1 MAHNLRGISVLT
13 RKCWFENAI
22 FTENRHFWL
31 GIEWIRKWILVKSL
45 WRRYNIFRLSITP
58 YNRKRWFSCSIGLLF
73 ISRQSATGKLAT
85 PLFNL
90 TFSISMNLKEFE
102 NQRFKA
108 CYDSTK
114 PVAIGE
120 RYGYGLNT
128 DRGYPYLTGGG
139 GMLFSRAAVEAWKRN
154 RNCSKLFNFWNLIF
168 TIPWRS
174 EIFLFQNQSLFLWN

>member
-1 MAHNLRGISVLT
+1 MLNWSV
-13 RKCWFENAI
+13 
-22 FTENRHFWL
+22 
-31 GIEWIRKWILVKSL
+31 
-45 WRRYNIFRLSITP
+45 
-58 YNRKRWFSCSIGLLF
+58 LF

-102 NQRFKA
+102 NERFKA

-154 RNCSKLFNFWNLIF
+154 RNSSKLFNFCPHVEPDVLEELLSYSRKYWGLKRWKALQAYWQGYLSYDRERREPPGGIG
-168 TIPWRS
+168 
-174 EIFLFQNQSLFLWN
+174 

>member
-1 MAHNLRGISVLT
+1 MLD
-13 RKCWFENAI
+13 WP
-22 FTENRHFWL
+22 
-31 GIEWIRKWILVKSL
+31 
-45 WRRYNIFRLSITP
+45 RR
-58 YNRKRWFSCSIGLLF
+58 F

-85 PLFNL
+85 SLYNL
-90 TFSISMNLKEFE
+90 TFSLKMNDF
-102 NQRFKA
+102 QHFTKA

-154 RNCSKLFNFWNLIF
+154 RKRSK
-168 TIPWRS
+168 
-174 EIFLFQNQSLFLWN
+174 

>member
-1 MAHNLRGISVLT
+1 MT
-13 RKCWFENAI
+13 
-22 FTENRHFWL
+22 FWL
-31 GIEWIRKWILVKSL
+31 GIKRKWILVKSL

-154 RNCSKLFNFWNLIF
+154 RKCWKYPISTSFLTHFWKPNFEERSWPGLENLKFPSFSKSSI
-168 TIPWRS
+168 
-174 EIFLFQNQSLFLWN
+174 

>member
-1 MAHNLRGISVLT
+1 
-13 RKCWFENAI
+13 
-22 FTENRHFWL
+22 
-31 GIEWIRKWILVKSL
+31 
-45 WRRYNIFRLSITP
+45 
-58 YNRKRWFSCSIGLLF
+58 
-73 ISRQSATGKLAT
+73 
-85 PLFNL
+85 
-90 TFSISMNLKEFE
+90 MNLKEFE

-154 RNCSKLFNFWNLIF
+154 RKCSKQQISAQLYPVGKL
-168 TIPWRS
+168 
-174 EIFLFQNQSLFLWN
+174 EIEF